1 MAITTGKNTVTK
13 GEIIRCICLGIEV
26 GVRWQRTGGKAED
39 HSKKLNLFV
48 CG

>member
-1 MAITTGKNTVTK
+1 MAIKTGKITVTK

-26 GVRWQRTGGKAED
+26 GMRWQGTGGKAED
-39 HSKKLNLFV
+39 HSKKLNLLI